1 VIPGISQAV
10 LLRPESAAFEKQEAL
25 PVTNKGR
32 FEVTLADLPP
42 GSTTARLLLSRTVAR
57 APDYAIV
64 LNVHSYPGRESQRF
78 EDHQGAVT
86 AEKEIVLPLPEE
98 EQSKQNRQ
106 DASSPLP

>member
-1 VIPGISQAV
+1 MIPGIRQAV
-10 LLRPESAAFEKQEAL
+10 LIRWENAAVEKQEAL

-42 GSTTARLLLSRTVAR
+42 GSSTARLLLSRTAAQ

-64 LNVHSYPGRESQRF
+64 LNVHSSPGEESQQF

-86 AEKEIVLPLPEE
+86 AEKEIVLTLPEAE
-98 EQSKQNRQ
+98 HRTHNPHG
-106 DASSPLP
+106 ASSLLS